1 MAKATLSLA
10 QMATLRSLRNLDED
24 IAGALRTELFA
35 SIKAGFGIPDE
46 HKVKV
51 EIDEEESVAYGV
63 IIRKKT
69 GEDYTLTADGV
80 WDEGKPQ
87 PQSAAQAAGKKVK
100 ESRWFKVP
108 RAMIAN
114 AVVTDGGDFKDGD
127 LAAPEGELIDH
138 DVDGV
143 KFPMVVTDDGDLY
156 IKLDLVEDTDR
167 DDLIARIF
175 AMLAKA

>member
-1 MAKATLSLA
+1 
-10 QMATLRSLRNLDED
+10 
-24 IAGALRTELFA
+24 
-35 SIKAGFGIPDE
+35 
-46 HKVKV
+46 
-51 EIDEEESVAYGV
+51 
-63 IIRKKT
+63 
-69 GEDYTLTADGV
+69 
-80 WDEGKPQ
+80 
-87 PQSAAQAAGKKVK
+87 
-100 ESRWFKVP
+100 
-108 RAMIAN
+108 
-114 AVVTDGGDFKDGD
+114 VTDGGDFKDGD